1 MGALLVA
8 SVDSLAWLL
17 SCAMRGYMQLF
28 GRELVPCG
36 PLPETKFVPLIEE
49 LGCCLDLLA
58 QGHFCLVLQCEV
70 ALS

>member
-1 MGALLVA
+1 
-8 SVDSLAWLL
+8 
-17 SCAMRGYMQLF
+17 MQLF

-36 PLPETKFVPLIEE
+36 PLAETKFVPLIEE